1 MIQVQQ
7 SAQIIN
13 HPLGWFFGS
22 KSNVGVLGYRATLG
36 GLYKK

>member
-1 MIQVQQ
+1 MNVFLRIKK
-7 SAQIIN
+7 
-13 HPLGWFFGS
+13 GS